1 MWVTARPPRRWRQQR
16 QGYWHRASGWDEQ
29 RTFRICKESA
39 MSKLSKVR
47 QKEIEAATRNRR
59 ELIAAKLS
67 RRELIKMG
75 LITGAGLLVP
85 KRGLSARSEEH
96 TSELQSP

>member
-1 MWVTARPPRRWRQQR
+1 
-16 QGYWHRASGWDEQ
+16 
-29 RTFRICKESA
+29 
-39 MSKLSKVR
+39 MSKLSKAR

-75 LITGAGLLVP
+75 LITSAGLLVP
-85 KRGLSARSEEH
+85 KRSSCSQERLKRSMAQPARGH
-96 TSELQSP
+96 P